1 MIIRTILISFCF
13 LNSTLLMS
21 QNDTIPVITGL
32 FTDTIIESDF
42 FKSWNVLQPGVQIN
56 DEVFKSL
63 RSKNLDDVSFELIM
77 GTWCEDSQYH
87 APVMLKLAEELG
99 IHVAII
105 GLNREKDCPFKSS
118 KCKTWD
124 VEYIPTLKVFR
135 KGEEIGRIV
144 ENPAISVEQDILDI
158 ISK

>member
-124 VEYIPTLKVFR
+124 VEYVPTLKVFR